1 MNTFDGFKGE
11 LRDALVHLY
20 DPDYLPSDLLAAVVG
35 SSPHDGPIP
44 VQSAVLQMIGGM
56 KPEPDVPSCARANR
70 IYASLHHRFV
80 LKLTQE
86 QTAECM
92 NISVRQ
98 IRRVQREATH
108 TLARLLWEHSL
119 AREASKAG
127 TAARQAAESPS
138 DAQMLDWRAQVKQD
152 VASLRKSSPGAVANV
167 GETLRAAVD
176 LERVLAVSRGVRVRT
191 GTVTSGLI
199 APIHPSALRQV
210 LIMAMGQ
217 AIRHT
222 SSPGLITVS
231 AECED
236 GSIQITLDGIPT
248 AGDFPPDGSLI
259 GELLASLG
267 GSVEVDLDRD
277 GAILRVTLP
286 SAGEV
291 TVLVVDDNLDLVH
304 YFRRCTAGTRYRIIH
319 EAEGSNVLETVRSAA
334 PDIIVLD
341 IMLPDVDGWELLAQL
356 YEQPET
362 RPIPVIVCSVIREE
376 ELALAL
382 GAATYLAKPV
392 EPRQFLQ
399 ALDQVLERTS

>member
-1 MNTFDGFKGE
+1 MDTFDGFKGE

-35 SSPHDGPIP
+35 SSPQDGPVP
-44 VQSAVLQMIGGM
+44 VQSAVLQMIDGM
-56 KPEPDVPSCARANR
+56 KPGPDVPSGARAHR
-70 IYASLHHRFV
+70 TYDSLHHRFV

-86 QTAECM
+86 QTAERM

-127 TAARQAAESPS
+127 TSPEESPS
-138 DAQMLDWRAQVKQD
+138 DAQMLDWRSQVKQD
-152 VASLRKSSPGAVANV
+152 VTALQRGSPGAVANV
-167 GETLRAAVD
+167 GETLRTAVD
-176 LERVLAVSRGVRVRT
+176 LERLLAVARGVRVRT
-191 GTVTSGLI
+191 GTVTSGLV

-210 LIMAMGQ
+210 LIMAIGQ
-217 AIRHT
+217 TIRHT
-222 SSPGLITVS
+222 SSPGLITAS
-231 AECED
+231 AGCED
-236 GSIQITLDGIPT
+236 GSIQITLNGTPT
-248 AGDFPPDGSLI
+248 AGDIPPDGSLI

-267 GSVEVDLDRD
+267 GSVEVDLDRQRT
-277 GAILRVTLP
+277 ILRVTLP

-291 TVLVVDDNLDLVH
+291 TVLIVDDNLDLVH

-319 EAEGSNVLETVRSAA
+319 DADGSSMLETVRSAV

-382 GAATYLAKPV
+382 GAATYLPKPV
-392 EPRQFLQ
+392 EPREFLR
-399 ALDQVLERTS
+399 ALDQALEQTS